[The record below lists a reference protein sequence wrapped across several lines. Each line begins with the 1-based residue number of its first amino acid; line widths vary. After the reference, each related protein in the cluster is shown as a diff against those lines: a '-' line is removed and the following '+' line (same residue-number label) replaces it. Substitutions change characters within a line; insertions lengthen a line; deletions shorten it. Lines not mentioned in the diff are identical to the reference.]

1 MIFYYFSSVLSKII
15 GKEGGMVMK
24 HNTGTFK
31 KRHFKY
37 LKT

>member
-1 MIFYYFSSVLSKII
+1 VQDNL
-15 GKEGGMVMK
+15 KEGGMAKK

-37 LKT
+37 LKTQIQH